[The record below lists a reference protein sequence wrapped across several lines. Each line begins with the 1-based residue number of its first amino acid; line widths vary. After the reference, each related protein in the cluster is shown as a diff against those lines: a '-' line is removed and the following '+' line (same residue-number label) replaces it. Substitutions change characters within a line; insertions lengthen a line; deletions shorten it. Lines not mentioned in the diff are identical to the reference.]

1 MVLGAALFAANL
13 STTFR
18 LRKFGMTDGAMYAVN
33 LKIDP
38 PPKSA
43 LAKEAKP
50 GDDPSDP
57 VYQAKTLLPFMK
69 KLPAKR
75 LVHLPNTSAD
85 SLTFSLSFDDSRP
98 LPPATD
104 QALLATFEVSGGC
117 SVASIVWCVEGA
129 GFVPVCPAV

>member
-1 MVLGAALFAANL
+1 MLGAALFAANL

-18 LRKFGMTDGAMYAVN
+18 LRKFGMMDGATYAVS
-33 LKIDP
+33 LHIQP

-43 LAKEAKP
+43 LARPGRP
-50 GDDPSDP
+50 GDDPADP
-57 VYQAKTLLPFMK
+57 LYQAKTLLPFMK

-85 SLTFSLSFDDSRP
+85 SLTFTLSFDDSRP

-104 QALLATFEVSGGC
+104 KPLFATFQVSGGHPWPPC
-117 SVASIVWCVEGA
+117 FPLPSRD
-129 GFVPVCPAV
+129 